1 MGAAVLDKQ
10 YGPIANEMKRSA
22 ILPMDR
28 QFLEFWGNYL
38 LAAAKGQKQLED
50 LNQWICQ
57 GFSGFEELSALFKK
71 FYGLEHPPQKNSDSA
86 KAWENAV
93 AGFRDSFNAYL
104 DLMGV
109 VPRDKYLA
117 LEQKCASLQNKAAD
131 QEATIKVLRSLLS
144 EEGTYQGE
152 TVKVFQDLVNKQT
165 DAFES
170 LMRKMAPDTE
180 NEE

>member
-1 MGAAVLDKQ
+1 
-10 YGPIANEMKRSA
+10 
-22 ILPMDR
+22 MDR

-57 GFSGFEELSALFKK
+57 GFSGFEELSAMFKK
-71 FYGLEHPPQKNSDSA
+71 FYGLEHTPQKNSDST

-93 AGFRDSFNAYL
+93 AGFRNSFDAYL

-109 VPRDKYLA
+109 VPQDKYQA
-117 LEQKCASLQNKAAD
+117 LEQKYAALQKKVAD
-131 QEATIKVLRSLLS
+131 QEETIKVLRSLLT

-152 TVKVFQDLVNKQT
+152 TVKVLQNLVNKQS
-165 DAFES
+165 DAFEA
-170 LMRKMAPDTE
+170 LMKNMTAVAKDE
-180 NEE
+180 K

>member
-1 MGAAVLDKQ
+1 
-10 YGPIANEMKRSA
+10 
-22 ILPMDR
+22 MDR
-28 QFLEFWGNYL
+28 QFLEFWGQYL

-57 GFSGFEELSALFKK
+57 GFSGFEELTAMFKK
-71 FYGLEHPPQKNSDSA
+71 FYGLEHPPQQSSDSA
-86 KAWENAV
+86 KAWQNA
-93 AGFRDSFNAYL
+93 AADFRDSFNAYL

-117 LEQKCASLQNKAAD
+117 LEQRCATLQNKVAD
-131 QEATIKVLRSLLS
+131 QEETIRVLRSLLT

-152 TVKVFQDLVNKQT
+152 TVKVFQDLVNKQS

-170 LMRKMAPDTE
+170 LMRKLTPDTK
-180 NEE
+180 EED

>member
-1 MGAAVLDKQ
+1 
-10 YGPIANEMKRSA
+10 
-22 ILPMDR
+22 MDR
-28 QFLEFWGNYL
+28 QFLEFWGQYL

-71 FYGLEHPPQKNSDSA
+71 LYGLEHPPQKDADSA
-86 KAWENAV
+86 KAWESAV

-117 LEQKCASLQNKAAD
+117 LEQQCTRLQNKVDD
-131 QEATIKVLRSLLS
+131 QEETIKILRSLLT
-144 EEGTYQGE
+144 EDGTYQGE
-152 TVKVFQDLVNKQT
+152 TVKVFQDLVNKQS
-165 DAFES
+165 DAFEK
-170 LMRKMAPDTE
+170 LMRKMAADSKD
-180 NEE
+180 EE